1 MIHGPLLA
9 RGPAV
14 WYPFPSGL
22 WVSYQWFNMQKNRI
36 IETTVVA
43 WRSIGQF
50 EMIRFL
56 YCEQL
61 SLWINTEWMT
71 SLRKRK
77 QSIVLECALLYRCR
91 KTLDGLDVPRKKKQK
106 KKRAGL
112 PQKGHK
118 HRLHQSRP
126 VQSLAGHPLPWSGC
140 FRLRVISFS
149 STFAVI
155 LLQKSALQPE
165 FHSDLADCVL
175 RATDWQPI
183 VQQPGWCLGAFIFPL
198 NTSLLQVVKRQPLD
212 QCTRGTIYSS
222 WSKCA

>member
-1 MIHGPLLA
+1 
-9 RGPAV
+9 
-14 WYPFPSGL
+14 
-22 WVSYQWFNMQKNRI
+22 MQKSRI

-77 QSIVLECALLYRCR
+77 QSIVLECALLYPMSKNIRR
-91 KTLDGLDVPRKKKQK
+91 SGRASEKKKK
-106 KKRAGL
+106 KKNG
-112 PQKGHK
+112 QGCHK
-118 HRLHQSRP
+118 KDTNTVFISPVRPELGRSSFTLVRMFQAQSDFFQLHLRS
-126 VQSLAGHPLPWSGC
+126 HP
-140 FRLRVISFS
+140 S
-149 STFAVI
+149 SKI
-155 LLQKSALQPE
+155 ALQPE

>member
-14 WYPFPSGL
+14 WYPFP
-22 WVSYQWFNMQKNRI
+22 SYQWFNMQKNRI

-71 SLRKRK
+71 SLRKRQ

-91 KTLDGLDVPRKKKQK
+91 KTLDGLDVPRKKKK
-106 KKRAGL
+106 KKNNGQGCHKKDTNTVFISPIPSRAW
-112 PQKGHK
+112 Q
-118 HRLHQSRP
+118 
-126 VQSLAGHPLPWSGC
+126 
-140 FRLRVISFS
+140 
-149 STFAVI
+149 VI
-155 LLQKSALQPE
+155 LYPGQDVSGSEWFLSAPPSQSSFFKNRPSSLN
-165 FHSDLADCVL
+165 FTLIWLTATCVL
-175 RATDWQPI
+175 LT
-183 VQQPGWCLGAFIFPL
+183 G
-198 NTSLLQVVKRQPLD
+198 SL
-212 QCTRGTIYSS
+212 
-222 WSKCA
+222 

>member
-1 MIHGPLLA
+1 MIHGLLMA

-14 WYPFPSGL
+14 WYLFPSGL
-22 WVSYQWFNMQKNRI
+22 WVSYQWFNMQKSRI

-91 KTLDGLDVPRKKKQK
+91 KTLDGLD
-106 KKRAGL
+106 RAGL

-126 VQSLAGHPLPWSGC
+126 SRAWQ
-140 FRLRVISFS
+140 
-149 STFAVI
+149 VI
-155 LLQKSALQPE
+155 LYPGQDVSGSEWFLSAPPSQSCFFKNRPSSLN
-165 FHSDLADCVL
+165 FTLIWLTASCVL
-175 RATDWQPI
+175 LT
-183 VQQPGWCLGAFIFPL
+183 G
-198 NTSLLQVVKRQPLD
+198 SL
-212 QCTRGTIYSS
+212 
-222 WSKCA
+222 

>member
-14 WYPFPSGL
+14 WYPFP
-22 WVSYQWFNMQKNRI
+22 SYQWFNMQKNRI

-71 SLRKRK
+71 SLRKRQ

-106 KKRAGL
+106 KKTGRVATKRTQT
-112 PQKGHK
+112 P
-118 HRLHQSRP
+118 SSSVP
-126 VQSLAGHPLPWSGC
+126 SVQSLAGHPLPWSGC

-175 RATDWQPI
+175 RATDWQH
-183 VQQPGWCLGAFIFPL
+183 
-198 NTSLLQVVKRQPLD
+198 
-212 QCTRGTIYSS
+212 YSTAARLVS
-222 WSKCA
+222 RSFHLPP